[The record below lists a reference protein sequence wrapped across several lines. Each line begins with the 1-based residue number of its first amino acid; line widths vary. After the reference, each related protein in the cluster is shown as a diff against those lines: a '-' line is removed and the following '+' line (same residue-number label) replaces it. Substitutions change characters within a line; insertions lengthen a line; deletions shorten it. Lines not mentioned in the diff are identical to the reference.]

1 MPRMV
6 SFQKDIKRY
15 HTVVGDV
22 FLYHLTPFISS
33 HTSFILVHLDFC
45 ALQTL
50 CTVCSKYIANN
61 RWDAHRSAHGRE
73 SASHPTTSTFNIS
86 IDATSFD
93 SFFNHESS
101 RGERLTVIQRATIVA
116 LHHLNLR
123 NDLIAH
129 LTHCD
134 PRTIQH
140 WIDYYNEHRSLE
152 DEPRS
157 GRPRVTSAATD
168 TSIVAAATETPFTTP
183 RRIRSEQ
190 GIEASARTVRRLLDS
205 AALCGAVRRI
215 ENQLTVPRFQFSH
228 EHQNW
233 NNDQW
238 GRILFVDYT
247 CIFGGIG
254 GQNAGST

>member
-1 MPRMV
+1 MQECPLRLSFAKYQFHPTIMPRLV

-22 FLYHLTPFISS
+22 FLYQPTPFTCS
-33 HTSFILVHLDFC
+33 HTSVILRHLDFC

-50 CTVCSKYIANN
+50 CTVCSKYTANN

-116 LHHLNLR
+116 LHNLNLR
-123 NDLIAH
+123 NDLIVH
-129 LTHCD
+129 LTRRD

-140 WIDYYNEHRSLE
+140 RVTHRHDHHSLR
-152 DEPRS
+152 DEPKS
-157 GRPRVTSAATD
+157 GRSRVM
-168 TSIVAAATETPFTTP
+168 
-183 RRIRSEQ
+183 SE
-190 GIEASARTVRRLLDS
+190 DS
-205 AALCGAVRRI
+205 DG
-215 ENQLTVPRFQFSH
+215 
-228 EHQNW
+228 
-233 NNDQW
+233 
-238 GRILFVDYT
+238 
-247 CIFGGIG
+247 
-254 GQNAGST
+254 